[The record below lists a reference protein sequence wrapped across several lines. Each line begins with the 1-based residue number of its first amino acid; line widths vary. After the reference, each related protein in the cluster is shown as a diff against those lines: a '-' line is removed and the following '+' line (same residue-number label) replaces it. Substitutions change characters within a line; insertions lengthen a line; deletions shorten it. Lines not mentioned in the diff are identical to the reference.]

1 MAWSR
6 GGVWAKFVKRTPGR
20 SPAPSPTNG
29 FLSTATMP
37 APPNP
42 SSGASISKPTVF
54 SRNLSDSTPA
64 SSTPKLPEF
73 LPMTDETLNIQRRNP
88 EICVDST
95 HAFTHEGDD
104 EHGTML
110 NDLLDEIERPDQTN
124 SRRDL
129 SLQCIEEGEEDAS
142 YEAVLDTLS
151 IFSIEDGDTY
161 GAVLDTLSIYSFEEA
176 QSSASSADSRGISS
190 AWSGNSSTTYSTVS
204 SPYSSDTSASS
215 SREGNVGVN
224 VDDCLPG
231 GMRLQQRTGRVAVT
245 QREAQDAM
253 ARKRSSLAKKAALF
267 MISRVPPPQP
277 LSSRSLPR
285 SPLAYRTA

>member
-1 MAWSR
+1 
-6 GGVWAKFVKRTPGR
+6 
-20 SPAPSPTNG
+20 
-29 FLSTATMP
+29 
-37 APPNP
+37 
-42 SSGASISKPTVF
+42 
-54 SRNLSDSTPA
+54 
-64 SSTPKLPEF
+64 
-73 LPMTDETLNIQRRNP
+73 MTDETLNIQRRNP

-204 SPYSSDTSASS
+204 SPYS
-215 SREGNVGVN
+215 NVGVN
-224 VDDCLPG
+224 VNDCLPG